1 MEKRSAKYIA
11 QAAVIAA
18 LYAALTILQ
27 NILLPGTAS
36 MMIQFRV
43 AEVLTILA
51 LYTHAAI
58 PGLTVGCVAANISS
72 LFALGP
78 YDLIFGAL
86 ASFFAA
92 LTMYAL
98 RNVRFFRLPI
108 LAALMPALFN
118 GLIVGFEI
126 SFFFNNNWSFNLP
139 DFLFVGACV
148 ALGELAVL
156 FILGLP
162 LAYALEKTDLKNKL
176 KL

>member
-1 MEKRSAKYIA
+1 MKKRSAKYIA

-18 LYAALTILQ
+18 MYAALTILQ

-43 AEVLTILA
+43 AEVLTILE

-72 LFALGP
+72 LFALGS

-98 RNVRFFRLPI
+98 RNVRFFKLPV

-118 GLIVGFEI
+118 GLVVGFEI
-126 SFFFNNNWSFNLP
+126 SFFFNNNGSFNLP

-148 ALGELAVL
+148 AIGELAVL

-162 LAYALEKTDLKNKL
+162 LAYALEKTDLKEKL

>member
-1 MEKRSAKYIA
+1 MKKHPALYIA

-18 LYAALTILQ
+18 MYAALTILQ
-27 NILLPGTAS
+27 NILLPGSAS
-36 MMIQFRV
+36 MAIQFRV
-43 AEVLTILA
+43 AEVLAILA
-51 LYTHAAI
+51 VYTHAAI
-58 PGLTVGCVAANISS
+58 PGLTVGCMVANISS

-92 LTMYAL
+92 LSMYTL
-98 RNVRFFRLPI
+98 RNVRFFRLPV

-148 ALGELAVL
+148 AIGELAVL
-156 FILGLP
+156 FFLGLP
-162 LAYALEKTDLKNKL
+162 LAYAMEKTNLQENLKH
-176 KL
+176 